1 MNSKLECSRTDT
13 NQVPSFGQ
21 QMEENVA
28 QEATDR
34 ETQQKSE
41 FWALFCS

>member
-1 MNSKLECSRTDT
+1 M
-13 NQVPSFGQ
+13 PGFGQ

-28 QEATDR
+28 QQATDR

-41 FWALFCS
+41 FRALFCSLIVKENCEKNKIQG